1 MACDM
6 MNTEPTYFNN
16 LGLSQFEYEN
26 YDAALTSYETAIKL
40 EQAKINAEK
49 DRSRENLS
57 FYHKN
62 LGLAYY
68 HQELFKEAKEEY
80 ERAISYNDKNAD
92 NYFNR
97 GNVWLNLGQFKYAH
111 NDYDDAI
118 EREKRNAKFYHAKGL
133 AFQAEAENMAR

>member
-68 HQELFKEAKEEY
+68 H
-80 ERAISYNDKNAD
+80 
-92 NYFNR
+92 
-97 GNVWLNLGQFKYAH
+97 
-111 NDYDDAI
+111 
-118 EREKRNAKFYHAKGL
+118 
-133 AFQAEAENMAR
+133 

>member
-1 MACDM
+1 MGDREEARALLKKSIDNLQMACDM

-40 EQAKINAEK
+40 EQAKINLEK

-68 HQELFKEAKEEY
+68 H
-80 ERAISYNDKNAD
+80 
-92 NYFNR
+92 
-97 GNVWLNLGQFKYAH
+97 
-111 NDYDDAI
+111 
-118 EREKRNAKFYHAKGL
+118 
-133 AFQAEAENMAR
+133 